1 MTAKAK
7 FENKTFLDPG
17 RFRYNISF
25 YEQVANIDLQFG
37 DQTPVETLSLQ
48 TRAIMERIE
57 TRPASVYNQL
67 FISAGMTI
75 NAGDLYYVIRNRQG
89 WVPKKDMIAV
99 VSDVRYKIRG
109 IIPQD
114 QPINYW
120 RLLVSNI
127 DGNTS

>member
-1 MTAKAK
+1 MTGKVK
-7 FENKTFLDPG
+7 FSNKTFLDPG

-25 YEQVANIDLQFG
+25 FEQVAAIDPQFG
-37 DQTPVETLSLQ
+37 DQTPVETLSLA

-57 TRPASVYNQL
+57 TRPSSVYNQI
-67 FISAGMTI
+67 FITAGETLR
-75 NAGDLYYVIRNRQG
+75 AGDLYYVIRSRKD

-99 VSDVRYKIRG
+99 VSGVRYKIRG
-109 IIPQD
+109 LIPQD

-127 DGNTS
+127 DT